1 MGVIMPSSDI
11 PQLDKF
17 DRKFFGADKRLTC
30 IGMGDYGGKAH
41 GLANIHDVLL
51 SKLDMD
57 AYPGIQVELPT
68 LTVICTDVFDAFMQR
83 NQLYEVAFSDMPDD
97 RIALAFQKADL
108 PFDILGDL
116 RALIAQVHTPLA
128 IRSSSLL
135 EDAVNEPFAGVYAT
149 KMTPNNQFDPD
160 IRFRKLVEAIKFV
173 YASTY
178 FKSAKDYMKATG
190 HKPKEEKMGVII
202 QEVVGNRHQFRF
214 YPELSGVAR
223 SYNYY
228 PMGKA
233 KHEDGVV
240 NLALGLGKT
249 IVDGGI
255 SWIYSP
261 TYPKVDPPYRS
272 VEEMLKYTQTEFWA
286 VNMGEPFEYNPIEET
301 EYLLLEDIRSAEN
314 DETLRYLAST
324 YNPQSGRLTIGISS
338 SGPRVV
344 TFAPL
349 LVWKEMP
356 VNQLI
361 KDMLSIC
368 EETFEAPVEIEFAM
382 TFNPHRFGF
391 LQVRQM
397 VVARDVVDIKEEE
410 LHNDKVLLA
419 SDTVCGNG
427 VNNQIEDIVYVK
439 PDTFETRHTRVI
451 ANELTQINSN
461 LIEKGHPYLLIAL
474 GRLGTTDP
482 WLGIPIRWGQISG
495 AKAIVETTQENIQVE
510 LSQGSHFFHNLTS
523 LGIIIFSV
531 SFNSPHQID
540 WEWLSQQEIKQDL
553 QYVRHVKMRTPLS
566 IKVDGRTGWGVIHK
580 FCE

>member
-83 NQLYEVAFSDMPDD
+83 NQLYEVVFSDMPDD

-495 AKAIVETTQENIQVE
+495 ARAIVETTQENIQVE